1 MKRQTYTP
9 EIKER
14 AVRML
19 IEASSD
25 YPSTWSAI
33 QAIASKIGCTPET
46 LRSWHKKHIDQTIPA
61 SVQAQSD
68 KERIK
73 ALERENKELKQ
84 ANEIIRKAAGLG
96 SPGGARPSTQ
106 IMVQFIDDYRGSYG
120 VELICRV
127 LPIAPSTYHRT
138 KDLECC
144 PERRSLRSQ
153 HDDYYLSEIKR
164 IWQDSKCRYGTRKVW
179 QQLKAEGIHP
189 ARCTVERLMRQHGMQ
204 GIWRGKGKITT
215 KSRDDQKRADDLVNR
230 NFNAHRP
237 NQLWVADFTYI
248 KTLSGWVYT
257 AFIIDVFA
265 RAIVGW
271 KVSDRMNTDMVM
283 AALNQA
289 IADRNH
295 PKDVIHHS
303 DRGVQYLSIRY
314 TDKMADSGVI
324 ASVGTT
330 GDSYDN
336 ALAETVNGLYKTEVI
351 EYLKQQWRDACDVE
365 LATLEWVDWF
375 NKTRIHST
383 IGYVSPFEFER
394 RYYDSFIESD
404 KAA

>member
-9 EIKER
+9 EMKER

-19 IEASSD
+19 IEAKDD

-33 QAIASKIGCTPET
+33 KAIAPKIGCTPET
-46 LRSWHKKHIDQTIPA
+46 LRSWHKKHIDKTIPA
-61 SVQAQSD
+61 KIQAQSQA
-68 KERIK
+68 ERIK
-73 ALERENKELKQ
+73 ELERENKELKQ
-84 ANEIIRKAAGLG
+84 ANEIIRKAAGFFR
-96 SPGGARPSTQ
+96 PGGNRPQTLV
-106 IMVQFIDDYRGSYG
+106 MVQFIDENKSIYG
-120 VELICRV
+120 ILAICRV
-127 LPIAPSTYHRT
+127 LPIAPSIYYRT
-138 KDLECC
+138 KDLNDN
-144 PERRSLRSQ
+144 PEKRSQRSQ
-153 HDDYYLSEIKR
+153 HDDFYLNEIKR

-179 QQLKAEGIHP
+179 KQLKAEGIHP

-351 EYLKQQWRDACDVE
+351 EYLKQQWQGVSDVE